1 MVPNDDG
8 FMPADQVDS
17 FLAPVPAFAMRYVV
31 GIAFGNPGERPA
43 AVASA
48 TAVEIAGGRFLATAK
63 HVVESEAARREPW
76 RLLIPRRDP
85 CRNVPDRVI
94 ATPTIVQIDSS

>member
-17 FLAPVPAFAMRYVV
+17 FLAPVPAFAMRHVV

-43 AVASA
+43 TVASA
-48 TAVEIAGGRFLATAK
+48 TAV
-63 HVVESEAARREPW
+63 
-76 RLLIPRRDP
+76 
-85 CRNVPDRVI
+85 
-94 ATPTIVQIDSS
+94 